1 VLGNIFKEA
10 LDLLINRSVPI
21 GYLAFFMACVLPFSL
36 TFTVPWGFLT
46 AILLVLGRMSADHE
60 TIALRA
66 CGISLRRISVPVLAA
81 GVALSLFCL
90 WLNALV
96 NPRAELAMRNS
107 LAEMARSNPD
117 SLFVPGEVIDQ
128 FEGLKLF
135 IREKKEDWLIGVTLF
150 ETDDKGTP
158 LRITHARHGQIQPD
172 PQGKSLVLALWDA
185 DFEVRDAEEPS
196 RLAKIR
202 HGASAASFSTEI
214 SLEAL
219 VRSDLLWRPLR
230 TYTLPEL
237 LAFLGRDLE
246 NEEWPSRT
254 AVRTEISK
262 RFSLGFASLAFALV
276 AIPLGVVAQRRE
288 TSAGFGLS
296 MIVAFSYFFF
306 VALSDV
312 LRENSAAYPY
322 LILWIPNLLFLVFGT
337 WLLMRLDYR

>member
-1 VLGNIFKEA
+1 
-10 LDLLINRSVPI
+10 
-21 GYLAFFMACVLPFSL
+21 
-36 TFTVPWGFLT
+36 
-46 AILLVLGRMSADHE
+46 
-60 TIALRA
+60 
-66 CGISLRRISVPVLAA
+66 
-81 GVALSLFCL
+81 
-90 WLNALV
+90 
-96 NPRAELAMRNS
+96 
-107 LAEMARSNPD
+107 
-117 SLFVPGEVIDQ
+117 
-128 FEGLKLF
+128 
-135 IREKKEDWLIGVTLF
+135 
-150 ETDDKGTP
+150 
-158 LRITHARHGQIQPD
+158 
-172 PQGKSLVLALWDA
+172 
-185 DFEVRDAEEPS
+185 VRDAEEPS